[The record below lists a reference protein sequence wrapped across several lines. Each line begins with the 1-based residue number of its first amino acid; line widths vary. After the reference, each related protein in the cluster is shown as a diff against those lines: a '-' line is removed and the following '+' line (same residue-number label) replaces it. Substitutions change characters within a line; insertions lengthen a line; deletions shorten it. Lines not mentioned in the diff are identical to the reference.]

1 MRSYPDINL
10 TTLARE
16 VAADSGL
23 HDPREIAEKMLAD
36 MSGDDMA
43 AALRATLPGYV
54 RDVIGS
60 QQRQA
65 MRRVFRPNRSAK
77 VAQRRDWWADLLSS
91 SVFVD
96 GDWKAF
102 GDCTR
107 SDVGWLAEQRRA
119 EAARNLA
126 QAAVY
131 DEVDA
136 LMAEHGAETLSGL
149 PRNVVPASLSEVAA

>member
-1 MRSYPDINL
+1 MQDINL
-10 TTLARE
+10 TTLART

-23 HDPREIAEKMLAD
+23 HDPREIADKMLAG
-36 MSGDDMA
+36 MSAKEMA

-65 MRRVFRPNRSAK
+65 MRQAFRPNRSAK
-77 VAQRRDWWADLLSS
+77 VQGIRDWWAEMLAS
-91 SVFVD
+91 SVFVN
-96 GDWKAF
+96 GEWKSF

-131 DEVDA
+131 DEVER
-136 LMAEHGAETLSGL
+136 LMAEHGVDTLAGL
-149 PRNVVPASLSEVAA
+149 PRDVVPASLSEVTA

>member
-1 MRSYPDINL
+1 MQDINL
-10 TTLARE
+10 TSLARE

-23 HDPREIAEKMLAD
+23 HDPREISEKMLAG
-36 MSGDDMA
+36 MSGDDMTS
-43 AALRATLPGYV
+43 ALRATLPGYV
-54 RDVIGS
+54 RAVIGS

-65 MRRVFRPNRSAK
+65 VRQVFRPNRSAK
-77 VAQRRDWWADLLSS
+77 VAQRRDWWAEMLAS

-107 SDVGWLAEQRRA
+107 ADVGWLADQRRVEA
-119 EAARNLA
+119 EKNLA

-131 DEVDA
+131 DEVTS
-136 LMAEHGAETLSGL
+136 LMAEHGVETLAGL
-149 PRNVVPASLSEVAA
+149 PRDVVLAALEVAA

>member
-1 MRSYPDINL
+1 MQDINL

-23 HDPREIAEKMLAD
+23 HDPREIAEKMLAG
-36 MSGDDMA
+36 MSGDEMS

-65 MRRVFRPNRSAK
+65 MRRAFRPNRSAK
-77 VAQRRDWWADLLSS
+77 VQGIRDWWAEMLAS
-91 SVFVD
+91 SVYVN
-96 GDWKAF
+96 GEWKSF

-136 LMAEHGAETLSGL
+136 LMAEHGVETLSGL
-149 PRNVVPASLSEVAA
+149 PRDVVPASLSEVAA

>member
-1 MRSYPDINL
+1 MKDINL
-10 TTLARE
+10 TTLART

-23 HDPREIAEKMLAD
+23 HDPREIAEKMLAG

-65 MRRVFRPNRSAK
+65 VRQVFRPNRSAK
-77 VAQRRDWWADLLSS
+77 VQGIRDWWAEMLAS
-91 SVFVD
+91 SVYVD
-96 GDWKAF
+96 GVWKSF
-102 GDCTR
+102 GDCSRT
-107 SDVGWLAEQRRA
+107 DVGWLADQRRVEA
-119 EAARNLA
+119 EKNLA

-131 DEVDA
+131 DEVNA
-136 LMAEHGAETLSGL
+136 LMVEHGAETLADL
-149 PRNVVPASLSEVAA
+149 PRDVVPAALGVAA

>member
-1 MRSYPDINL
+1 MKDTNL
-10 TTLARE
+10 TTLART

-23 HDPREIAEKMLAD
+23 HDPREIAEKMLAG
-36 MSGDDMA
+36 MSSKEMA

-65 MRRVFRPNRSAK
+65 MRRAFRPNRSAK
-77 VAQRRDWWADLLSS
+77 VAQRRDWWAEMLAS

-96 GDWKAF
+96 GVWKSF

-136 LMAEHGAETLSGL
+136 LMAEHGADTLAGL
-149 PRNVVPASLSEVAA
+149 PRDVVPASLSEVAA

>member
-1 MRSYPDINL
+1 MQDINL

-23 HDPREIAEKMLAD
+23 HDPREIAEKMLA
-36 MSGDDMA
+36 
-43 AALRATLPGYV
+43 
-54 RDVIGS
+54 
-60 QQRQA
+60 
-65 MRRVFRPNRSAK
+65 
-77 VAQRRDWWADLLSS
+77 S
-91 SVFVD
+91 SVFVN
-96 GDWKAF
+96 GEWKSF

-136 LMAEHGAETLSGL
+136 LMAEHGVETLAGL
-149 PRNVVPASLSEVAA
+149 PRDVVPAALEVAA